1 MDSMIEVNDIQG
13 REEGV
18 LKPMEISIGHG
29 HDDEKSGQQWLMSR
43 LPTRSRR
50 NRRCLIVLLSV
61 ILIIA
66 VVYVVDR
73 AHNTLENDVPNEN
86 ENMQQVKN
94 DETAKDN
101 KAPEHNSHFDDSS
114 KINNNNAV
122 DGNNK
127 NSPEQLGI
135 CIDEPNF
142 IFRKNPKKNCDW
154 VRQNSARVCN
164 KPYKEDQL
172 VKDFCRVACGDCV
185 IKGGGDNKEDKKI
198 NISNDDSI
206 VEEEDQQEVTKTSP
220 EQDEVGDDGNNN
232 NNNNNMVEEEEENQQ
247 PAIIVDEK
255 DVFCEDLSQY
265 QTWHETKVTKKDGVM
280 YKIVKKYNHDSNAF
294 TYVISFAVFF
304 CLLCIRL
311 PTPTSLF

>member
-1 MDSMIEVNDIQG
+1 MDSAIEVNGIQG
-13 REEGV
+13 RAEGS

-29 HDDEKSGQQWLMSR
+29 HDNEKLGLQWLMSR

-50 NRRCLIVLLSV
+50 NRRCLIILMSV

-66 VVYVVDR
+66 VIYVVDR
-73 AHNTLENDVPNEN
+73 AHIITLDNDVPNEN
-86 ENMQQVKN
+86 EKLEQVKN
-94 DETAKDN
+94 DETA
-101 KAPEHNSHFDDSS
+101 EHNSHFDDSS
-114 KINNNNAV
+114 KTNNNNAV

-127 NSPEQLGI
+127 SSPKQLGI
-135 CIDEPNF
+135 CIDDPNF

-154 VRQNSARVCN
+154 VGQNSARVCN
-164 KPYKEDQL
+164 KSYKEDQL

-185 IKGGGDNKEDKKI
+185 IKGGGD
-198 NISNDDSI
+198 DDS
-206 VEEEDQQEVTKTSP
+206 VVEEEEDQEDVAITSP
-220 EQDEVGDDGNNN
+220 EQDGLGDDGNNN
-232 NNNNNMVEEEEENQQ
+232 NNNNKVEEKEENQE

-265 QTWHETKVTKKDGVM
+265 QKWHETKVSKKDGVM
-280 YKIVKKYNHDSNAF
+280 YKIVKKYDHDSNAF

-311 PTPTSLF
+311 PPPAYVDFFAFYSVYDSFVRM